1 MDLVKKDVKYLNK
14 DFAQFRQN
22 LINFAKQYYPD
33 SYQDFNE
40 SSPGMMFIEMASYVG
55 DVLSFYTDQ
64 SFRESLLSSAQ
75 EDVNV
80 LQLAQLFG
88 FKPVLN
94 TPAIVDIDVYQL
106 VPAIGS
112 GDDIRPDTRYALS
125 IEPGMQVRSE
135 SNVLFRTLD
144 QVDFT
149 LDTAESP
156 LDVSVYE
163 LDGAGNVTY
172 YLYKKSV
179 QATSGEIKSIDF
191 DFGDPKPY
199 DKIILPDT
207 NVLDIVSVT
216 SNTGNTFHQVDYLA
230 QDTVF
235 EDVANVPF
243 NDPTLSKFRSTAPYI
258 LKLRKTARRFIT
270 RVRDDK
276 RIELCFGAGVSS
288 DADEELIPNPK
299 NVGSGLPYL
308 NRTTLNNV
316 DPTNFLHTSTYGIAP
331 NNETLTV
338 EYTIGGSINEN
349 VNVNSITEIVDITY
363 NTSTEIDV
371 NPGGSPLD
379 LTSIKAS
386 VAVNNPVAAS
396 GGRSIEKIDNLRQNA
411 MAAFAAQNRA
421 ITRED
426 YIARCYAMPSKFGSI
441 AKAYIVGDTQQDTND
456 RDYPRDTISNPMALN
471 LYTLAYDS
479 NGCFTEPNIAIRENL
494 RTYLSNYRMLTDAI
508 NIKTAYVVNIGV
520 EFEVI
525 PKPNENSAEIVLR
538 CVDELRRILHSD
550 RMQINGPLNISNL
563 ISQLDRLEGVQSIPS
578 LEITNLYDTN
588 NGYSGNI
595 YDIAAATKNNI
606 VYPSLDPCIFEVKYP
621 KTDIKGRVVKP

>member
-55 DVLSFYTDQ
+55 DVLSYYSDQ
-64 SFRESLLSSAQ
+64 SFRESLLSSATEEANILQ
-75 EDVNV
+75 IAQMFGYKPTLNAPAVVDLDV
-80 LQLAQLFG
+80 F
-88 FKPVLN
+88 
-94 TPAIVDIDVYQL
+94 QL
-106 VPAIGS
+106 VPAIGT

-125 IEPGMQVRSE
+125 IQSGMRVSSE
-135 SNVLFRTLD
+135 TGVVFRTLEL
-144 QVDFT
+144 VDFSQ
-149 LDTAESP
+149 DTATSP

-163 LDGAGNVTY
+163 VDSSNEVTY
-172 YLYKKSV
+172 YLYKKTV
-179 QATSGEIKSIDF
+179 KAVAGEVKTLTF
-191 DFGDPKPY
+191 DFQDPKPY

-207 NVLDIVSVT
+207 NVLDIISVT
-216 SNTGNTFHQVDYLA
+216 SDTGNKFYQVDYLA
-230 QDTVF
+230 QDTIF
-235 EDVANVPF
+235 EDIANIPF
-243 NDPTLSKFRSTAPYI
+243 NDPTLSQYQSTVPYI
-258 LKLRKTARRFIT
+258 LKLRRTARRFVS
-270 RVRDDK
+270 RLRDDR
-276 RIELCFGAGVSS
+276 RIELQFGAGVSS

-299 NVGSGLPYL
+299 NVGMGLEYL

-338 EYTIGGSINEN
+338 QYSVGGSVNEN
-349 VNVNSITEIVDITY
+349 VSVNSITSILEINY
-363 NTSTEIDV
+363 NTVTEIND
-371 NPGGSPLD
+371 LD
-379 LTSIKAS
+379 LSFVKGS
-386 VAVNNPVAAS
+386 VAVNNSVPAT
-396 GGRSIEKIDNLRQNA
+396 GGKTSNNLESIRQDA
-411 MAAFAAQNRA
+411 IAAFAAQNRA

-426 YIARCYAMPSKFGSI
+426 YIARCYAMPAKFGSVT
-441 AKAYIVGDTQQDTND
+441 KAYIIGDTQKDTAD
-456 RDYPRDTISNPMALN
+456 KEYPRDTISNPMALN
-471 LYTLAYDS
+471 LYTLSYDA
-479 NGCFTEPNIAIRENL
+479 NGNFVDPNPAIRENL

-525 PKPNENSAEIVLR
+525 PKPNENSATVVLR
-538 CVDELRRILHSD
+538 CVNELQRMLHND
-550 RMQINGPLNISNL
+550 RMQINGPLNISNM

-588 NGYSGNI
+588 SGYSGNV
-595 YDIAAATKNNI
+595 YDINAATRNNI

-621 KTDIKGRVVKP
+621 NADIKGRVVKP

>member
-55 DVLSFYTDQ
+55 DVLSYYSDQ
-64 SFRESLLSSAQ
+64 SFRESLLSSATEEANILQ
-75 EDVNV
+75 IAQMFGYKPTLNAPAVVDLDV
-80 LQLAQLFG
+80 F
-88 FKPVLN
+88 
-94 TPAIVDIDVYQL
+94 QL
-106 VPAIGS
+106 VPAIGT
-112 GDDIRPDTRYALS
+112 GDNAAPDTRYALS
-125 IEPGMQVRSE
+125 IQSNMRVQSE
-135 SNVLFRTLD
+135 TGVVFRTLE
-144 QVDFT
+144 QVDFSQ
-149 LDTAESP
+149 DTVTSP

-163 LDGAGNVTY
+163 VDVSNNVTY
-172 YLYKKSV
+172 YLYKKTV
-179 QATSGEIKSIDF
+179 KAVAGEVKTLSF
-191 DFGDPKPY
+191 NFQDPKPY

-207 NVLDIVSVT
+207 NVLDIISVT
-216 SNTGNTFHQVDYLA
+216 SDTGNKFYQVDYLA
-230 QDTVF
+230 QDTIF

-243 NDPTLSKFRSTAPYI
+243 NDPTLSDYRSTVPYI
-258 LKLRKTARRFIT
+258 LKLRRTARRFVS

-276 RIELCFGAGVSS
+276 RIELQFGAGVSS

-299 NVGSGLPYL
+299 NVGMGLEYL

-338 EYTIGGSINEN
+338 QYSVGGSVNEN
-349 VNVNSITEIVDITY
+349 VSVNSITSILEINY
-363 NTSTEIDV
+363 NTETEV
-371 NPGGSPLD
+371 NNLD
-379 LTSIKAS
+379 LAFVKGS
-386 VAVNNPVAAS
+386 VAINNSVAAT
-396 GGRSIEKIDNLRQNA
+396 GGKTSNNLDSIRQDA

-426 YIARCYAMPSKFGSI
+426 YIARCYSMPAKFGSV
-441 AKAYIVGDTQQDTND
+441 AKAYIIGDTQKDTAD
-456 RDYPRDTISNPMALN
+456 KEYPRDTISNPMALN
-471 LYTLAYDS
+471 LYTLSYDA
-479 NGCFTEPNIAIRENL
+479 NGNFVDPNPAIRENL

-508 NIKTAYVVNIGV
+508 NIKKAYVVNIGV

-525 PKPNENSAEIVLR
+525 PKPTENSATVVLR
-538 CVDELRRILHSD
+538 CVDELKRILHND
-550 RMQINGPLNISNL
+550 RMQINGPLNISNM

-588 NGYSGNI
+588 NGYSGNV
-595 YDIAAATKNNI
+595 YDINAATKNNI

-621 KTDIKGRVVKP
+621 NADIKGRVVKP